1 MDALVTW
8 CSCLSQFVVVIV
20 VDKMMSM
27 ELWMKK
33 RQERVV
39 EVLALARLP
48 LGKTLDVNDVQRQT
62 TTLYMNNVTT
72 FTARLQHGYRR
83 RSVERSFHLSQ
94 AVSHRQHE
102 TQPTARSNSVY
113 RTSLTKRVKPL
124 TESPTT
130 SFRNSCSE
138 TRPHLSPQ
146 IRSVPLSKC
155 DRQCTHLRG

>member
-8 CSCLSQFVVVIV
+8 CSCLSQFVVVIA

-72 FTARLQHGYRR
+72 FTAR
-83 RSVERSFHLSQ
+83 
-94 AVSHRQHE
+94 
-102 TQPTARSNSVY
+102 P
-113 RTSLTKRVKPL
+113 
-124 TESPTT
+124 
-130 SFRNSCSE
+130 
-138 TRPHLSPQ
+138 
-146 IRSVPLSKC
+146 
-155 DRQCTHLRG
+155 